1 MTFQDLPHDLSL
13 HPLTDPRLVADVL
26 DLCVPLRDR
35 QAGALC
41 VLICDERDCLAQPVV
56 IGEIGRPRAD
66 ERLELLGNV
75 VQMARGVMPGGA
87 LLLAIARADGLS
99 LTADDELWA
108 TTAAVAADDYRLLG
122 VHVVT
127 MHGSREIPYPS
138 AA

>member
-1 MTFQDLPHDLSL
+1 M
-13 HPLTDPRLVADVL
+13 
-26 DLCVPLRDR
+26 
-35 QAGALC
+35 
-41 VLICDERDCLAQPVV
+41 V

-66 ERLELLGNV
+66 ERLQLLGNI
-75 VQMARGVMPGGA
+75 VQVAQGVMPGGA
-87 LLLAIARADGLS
+87 VLLAIARADGLS

-108 TTAAVAADDYRLLG
+108 TAAAGAADEYRLLG